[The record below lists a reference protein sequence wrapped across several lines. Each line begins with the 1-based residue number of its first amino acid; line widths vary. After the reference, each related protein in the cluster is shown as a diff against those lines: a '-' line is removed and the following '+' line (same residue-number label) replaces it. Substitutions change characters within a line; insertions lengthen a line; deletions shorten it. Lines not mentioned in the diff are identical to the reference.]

1 MRIKKNGK
9 RIFMTKKLYDY
20 SMDEN
25 LEIFLLI
32 KGVSERK
39 TRAGKIF
46 LSIIFQDESGEMN
59 GNLWDANPEE
69 IEKYQ
74 AGKVVWVKGKREE
87 YNGQDQLRI
96 NKIRLA
102 NDDEANDPRLYVKS
116 APFTADE
123 MIEKLN
129 QVIKEIK
136 DPAMNQI
143 VRHLLNKYSHVFF
156 EAPAAK
162 SNHHA
167 FNGGLAYH
175 TTSMIEIA
183 RAIVAYYP
191 NINASLL
198 YSGLIL
204 HDLGKVIELS
214 GPTATEYTLEGQL
227 IGHIVLID
235 QEIVLACQELGLD
248 NLDESILLLRHVILA
263 HHGLLE
269 YGSPVRPQ
277 VKEAEIIHYLDQ
289 IDAKINMMED
299 ELSKAEA
306 GEFTPRIWAMENRS
320 FYKAKSMDERDNQ
333 EK

>member
-1 MRIKKNGK
+1 
-9 RIFMTKKLYDY
+9 MTKKLYDY
-20 SMDEN
+20 QMDDRF
-25 LEIFLLI
+25 EIFLLI
-32 KGVSERK
+32 KSVAERK
-39 TRAGKIF
+39 TRAGKTF
-46 LSIIFQDESGEMN
+46 LSITFQDTSGEMQ
-59 GNLWDANPEE
+59 GNLWDASQED

-74 AGKVVWVKGKREE
+74 PGMVVNLKGKREE
-87 YNGQDQLRI
+87 YNGQAQLRI
-96 NKIRLA
+96 DKMRLA
-102 NDDEANDPRLYVKS
+102 IEGEAKNPRLYVKR
-116 APFTADE
+116 APFTPEE

-129 QVIKEIK
+129 EVIFDITNPK
-136 DPAMNQI
+136 MNRI
-143 VRHLLNKYSHVFF
+143 VRYLLNKYSSVFF

-162 SNHHA
+162 TNHHA

-175 TTSMIEIA
+175 TISMIEMA
-183 RAIVAYYP
+183 KTIVDYYP

-235 QEIVLACQELGLD
+235 QEIVLACRELKID
-248 NLDESILLLRHVILA
+248 NDAEAVLLLRHVILA

-289 IDAKINMMED
+289 LDAKINMMED
-299 ELSKAEA
+299 ELTKTEE

-320 FYKAKSMDERDNQ
+320 FYKPSIHSNNQ
-333 EK
+333 SKED

>member
-1 MRIKKNGK
+1 MS
-9 RIFMTKKLYDY
+9 KKLYDY

-25 LEIFLLI
+25 FELFLLI
-32 KGVSERK
+32 KSVSERK
-39 TRAGKIF
+39 TRAGKTF
-46 LSIIFQDESGEMN
+46 LSIIFQDTSGEMN
-59 GNLWDANPEE
+59 GNLWDASPEE

-74 AGKVVWVKGKREE
+74 PSHVVFVKGKREE

-102 NDDEANDPRLYVKS
+102 ADDEANDPRLYVKS
-116 APFTADE
+116 APFTPEE

-129 QVIKEIK
+129 EVIAKIS
-136 DPAMNQI
+136 DPKMNQI
-143 VRHLLNKYSHVFF
+143 VRYLLNKYRQVFF

-162 SNHHA
+162 TNHHA

-175 TTSMIEIA
+175 TISMIEMA
-183 RAIVAYYP
+183 KSIVSYYP
-191 NINASLL
+191 NINSSLL

-235 QEIVLACQELGLD
+235 QEIVLACEELEF
-248 NLDESILLLRHVILA
+248 NNQDESVLLLRHVILA

-289 IDAKINMMED
+289 LDAKINMMED
-299 ELSKAEA
+299 ELSKAEE
-306 GEFTPRIWAMENRS
+306 GDFTPRIWAMENRR
-320 FYKAKSMDERDNQ
+320 FYKSNTDTKAASE
-333 EK
+333 EE

>member
-1 MRIKKNGK
+1 
-9 RIFMTKKLYDY
+9 MTKKLYDY
-20 SMDEN
+20 QMDDRF
-25 LEIFLLI
+25 EIFLLI
-32 KGVSERK
+32 KSVAERK
-39 TRAGKIF
+39 TRAGKTF
-46 LSIIFQDESGEMN
+46 LSITFQDTSGEMQ
-59 GNLWDANPEE
+59 GNLWDASQED

-74 AGKVVWVKGKREE
+74 PGMVVNLKGKREE
-87 YNGQDQLRI
+87 YNGQAQLRI
-96 NKIRLA
+96 DKMRLA
-102 NDDEANDPRLYVKS
+102 LEGEASNPRLYVKR
-116 APFTADE
+116 APFTPEE

-129 QVIKEIK
+129 EVIFDITNPK
-136 DPAMNQI
+136 MNRI
-143 VRHLLNKYSHVFF
+143 VRYLLNKYSGVFF

-162 SNHHA
+162 TNHHA

-175 TTSMIEIA
+175 TISMIEMA
-183 RAIVAYYP
+183 KTIVDYYP

-235 QEIVLACQELGLD
+235 QEIVLACKELKIEND
-248 NLDESILLLRHVILA
+248 AEAVLLLRHVILA

-289 IDAKINMMED
+289 LDAKINMMED
-299 ELSKAEA
+299 ELTKTDA

-320 FYKAKSMDERDNQ
+320 FYKPATSSESKSKDE
-333 EK
+333 